1 MEILLRL
8 KALII
13 FLYITGKWV
22 GVTAWWLTTASM
34 VWAEGFTVL
43 LVVFPGDSL
52 PAGVLLAIIL
62 LVPLVILSVVEW
74 VIFGKLTWSY
84 KSFVKSDK

>member
-1 MEILLRL
+1 MGILLRL

-13 FLYITGKWV
+13 FIYITGKWI
-22 GVTAWWLTTASM
+22 GVTAWWVTAASM
-34 VWAEGFTVL
+34 IWANGFTVL

-62 LVPLVILSVVEW
+62 LVPLAILSVIEW

-84 KSFVKSDK
+84 KSFEKSKN